1 MPESIGL
8 EIIFQLCATVVL
20 ILVIKKFTYK
30 AYLEMMAKRTKTVND
45 NIMTAENNKIL
56 SEEELAIVLKEKEEI
71 KSTKKD
77 ILNTTLKEA
86 IVEKEEIIKET
97 KEQAR
102 TIISKANAEV
112 EKDKLRIQNEL
123 SGEVMDLVS
132 LVAEKF
138 VAERLSKEDENKMIE
153 DAIMKVTN
161 GK

>member
-1 MPESIGL
+1 MK
-8 EIIFQLCATVVL
+8 TKD
-20 ILVIKKFTYK
+20 ILLF
-30 AYLEMMAKRTKTVND
+30 D
-45 NIMTAENNKIL
+45 NQL

>member
-1 MPESIGL
+1 MARTWYSLKSPPITTTLATPVSTEKITASSSNKFFSPLVRSI
-8 EIIFQLCATVVL
+8 A
-20 ILVIKKFTYK
+20 
-30 AYLEMMAKRTKTVND
+30 
-45 NIMTAENNKIL
+45 
-56 SEEELAIVLKEKEEI
+56 EKEGISIAELEGI
-71 KSTKKD
+71 NGTGAEGRVTKKD

-112 EKDKLRIQNEL
+112 EKDKLRVQNEL

-138 VAERLSKEDENKMIE
+138 VAERLSKEDEDKMIK
-153 DAIMKVTN
+153 DAIAKVSN